1 MGEGGR
7 EKERMRGEKS
17 VSLKF
22 VSHIG
27 MYYLMSLN
35 FSEKSYIIMM
45 NGRNFRLNS
54 YFNDKA
60 AQ

>member
-7 EKERMRGEKS
+7 KKERMRGEKWI
-17 VSLKF
+17 SLKF

-35 FSEKSYIIMM
+35 FSEQKLY
-45 NGRNFRLNS
+45 N
-54 YFNDKA
+54 NDEWEA
-60 AQ
+60 S